1 MLERRVPQR
10 AHYARVR
17 RGRRRRRQ
25 ELRLVRGFREMREL
39 QCADAKGREMETRE
53 LLVRRE
59 PREEGDA

>member
-1 MLERRVPQR
+1 MS
-10 AHYARVR
+10 
-17 RGRRRRRQ
+17 
-25 ELRLVRGFREMREL
+25 FREL